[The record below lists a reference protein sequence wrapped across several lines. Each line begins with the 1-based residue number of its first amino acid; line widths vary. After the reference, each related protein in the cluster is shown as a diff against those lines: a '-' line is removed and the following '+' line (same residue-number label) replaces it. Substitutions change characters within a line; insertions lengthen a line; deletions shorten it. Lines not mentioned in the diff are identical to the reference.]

1 MSVAVVT
8 TVVASAAATWLA
20 LAPPRRR
27 SGDRHPLTPAGS
39 PTAVR
44 TGLLLAGT
52 MMGALLAGA
61 RGTTLA
67 ALLIAAGAAAG
78 AWALARRGRARR
90 AAERRADG
98 VLEVCEALAGEL
110 RAGQPPLVALQH
122 CVDTLPELAQ
132 VSRAGELGGD
142 VPATLRLVATLPGAG
157 GLREVASAWQVS
169 QHSGATMSLA
179 LARVA
184 ESARDRRSVQRVVA
198 AELASAQATARL
210 VATMPVLVLLTGSGI
225 GGDPWHF
232 LLETPPGLA
241 CLALGLGLTF
251 AGLHWVDRIA
261 SAAVES

>member
-1 MSVAVVT
+1 MTVAVVT
-8 TVVASAAATWLA
+8 TAVAAAAATWLA
-20 LAPPRRR
+20 LTPPRRR
-27 SGDRHPLTPAGS
+27 PDGRHPLTPTGS
-39 PTAVR
+39 PGAVR
-44 TGLLLAGT
+44 TALLLAAT
-52 MMGALLAGA
+52 VLGALLAGA
-61 RGTTLA
+61 RGT
-67 ALLIAAGAAAG
+67 ALTACIIGAGAAAG
-78 AWALARRGRARR
+78 AWALARSGGARR
-90 AAERRADG
+90 TAERRADA

-122 CVDTLPELAQ
+122 CVDTLPELRQ

-142 VPATLRLVATLPGAG
+142 VPAALRLVATLPGAD

-184 ESARDRRSVQRVVA
+184 ESARERRSVQRVVA

-210 VATMPVLVLLTGSGI
+210 VATMPVLVLLMGSGI

-251 AGLHWVDRIA
+251 AALHWVDRIA
-261 SAAVES
+261 SAAVDA